1 MYQNA
6 TPTRCDSTL
15 EGKRCGLPL
24 GHNGLH
30 TALIPTDAPWFPGVN
45 PPAELMPTEQLLEP
59 LPGVPV
65 ELAKPSR
72 YAEREAETSG
82 TFTLLETITLLR
94 IGAQLAK
101 DPGTF
106 DLLEEAAEDFLKAI
120 QFNPTNENAYNN
132 IATVFCKQGDYEQA
146 LRYLNNALAL
156 SKKMGLSHAD
166 LYNNLG
172 FIYMKKGMHKEAMDA
187 YNHAVRITKSKSAND
202 AGLCDQI
209 EFEQRIEG
217 HSVIGKF
224 YGQ

>member
-1 MYQNA
+1 MISVERYLKIAFLLSFIVLSPKISASEDANFYYIKGTDFLRHA
-6 TPTRCDSTL
+6 KLDESVI
-15 EGKRCGLPL
+15 
-24 GHNGLH
+24 
-30 TALIPTDAPWFPGVN
+30 ALTKAISLRPD
-45 PPAELMPTEQLLEP
+45 
-59 LPGVPV
+59 
-65 ELAKPSR
+65 
-72 YAEREAETSG
+72 YAEAYNNRG
-82 TFTLLETITLLR
+82 
-94 IGAQLAK
+94 LAHYK
-101 DPGTF
+101 QNNF
-106 DLLEEAAEDFLKAI
+106 VEAAEDFLKAI

-146 LRYLNNALAL
+146 LRYLNDALAL

-187 YNHAVRITKSKSAND
+187 YNHAIRITQTKSAND